1 MLFWH
6 LFPGQ
11 KEGLFL
17 IDFCY
22 FVNLSTIL
30 QVKGIY
36 LQNASSRI
44 DLYLFFFTG
53 AWSSGLLNIN
63 DDNLQ
68 IFLAPEN
75 FAWFTTNYVL
85 CLGCLMNA
93 IVVRYRHISI
103 IFFAKLQQKTR
114 PSVLSCLCQVWQN
127 CLMLHSLDRLTSL
140 FLHALAPLTLHVI
153 RFDKSI
159 VSLTW
164 SWPSSS
170 LSINLIKTINHRRQ
184 PDNGNHRRQHHNGHH
199 RRQHHH
205 DHHDPD
211 GVTTGK
217 DRRSLG
223 SQKQSSS
230 QSSST
235 SSGRY
240 LLNFVESSWL
250 AGTLQTKLLWIITN
264 QWFQT
269 AYLVVTEVFLASW
282 LSKNLDQSFSL
293 R

>member
-1 MLFWH
+1 MGSTDHANVIIQHVFHSNLEFFHRVLFWH

-93 IVVRYRHISI
+93 IVVRCRHISI
-103 IFFAKLQQKTR
+103 TYFAKLQQKTR
-114 PSVLSCLCQVWQN
+114 PSVYHVFVRFGRTVWCFILSTDWPHSFFTLSP
-127 CLMLHSLDRLTSL
+127 LLLFMLSGLT
-140 FLHALAPLTLHVI
+140 
-153 RFDKSI
+153 
-159 VSLTW
+159 
-164 SWPSSS
+164 
-170 LSINLIKTINHRRQ
+170 NLLYR
-184 PDNGNHRRQHHNGHH
+184 
-199 RRQHHH
+199 
-205 DHHDPD
+205 
-211 GVTTGK
+211 
-217 DRRSLG
+217 
-223 SQKQSSS
+223 
-230 QSSST
+230 
-235 SSGRY
+235 
-240 LLNFVESSWL
+240 
-250 AGTLQTKLLWIITN
+250 
-264 QWFQT
+264 
-269 AYLVVTEVFLASW
+269 
-282 LSKNLDQSFSL
+282 
-293 R
+293 